1 MVANLEIDSFTS
13 KFKNLLHKGLQ
24 ATLTFEAKDGEA
36 FVNLKAGLGLY
47 YDHNVAVKSDVVHRR
62 HSYFPKSL
70 HKSRSPA
77 YLRRQEKRRV

>member
-13 KFKNLLHKGLQ
+13 KFKNLLHNGLQ

-47 YDHNVAVKSDVVHRR
+47 NDYNVAVKSDVVHRR
-62 HSYFPKSL
+62 HSFF
-70 HKSRSPA
+70 
-77 YLRRQEKRRV
+77 RRALLNLEVQPT